1 VQQQRIRIRWTK
13 EGRTRFVSARD
24 LTSVWERALRRAD
37 LPIAYSEG
45 FTPHAKVSFPDAL
58 PVGYGST
65 GEYAELTF
73 AAPIVPDRDLGRLSA
88 TLPEGMDI
96 TTYLEVPDGAPKL
109 ARMLRATLWEQV
121 WPPADAAELT
131 DLLRRRSDELL
142 EADHAE
148 VIRHRP
154 DGDRTIDVRPAVLA
168 IAVSTIPAR
177 AAPGSTSPG
186 RAAPEAHPQRPASEA
201 QPRRPALEGTKPPQ
215 GGVTQPASEDA
226 GPRTV
231 LRAVLRNDGPTVR
244 PTDLLNALSRGDIAE
259 PPVIRR
265 VAQGEHVPDGLR
277 EALSGRVDPLVLD
290 VDAEAA

>member
-1 VQQQRIRIRWTK
+1 VQQQRLRIRWTK

-24 LTSVWERALRRAD
+24 LTSVWERALRRVD

-73 AAPIVPDRDLGRLSA
+73 AVPIVPDRDLGRLSA

-109 ARMLRATLWEQV
+109 ARMLRATLWELI
-121 WPPADAAELT
+121 WPPADAVELT
-131 DLLRRRSDELL
+131 DLLRRRSEELL
-142 EADHAE
+142 AADHAE
-148 VIRHRP
+148 VVRHRP
-154 DGDRTIDVRPAVLA
+154 DGDRTIDVRPALLA
-168 IAVSTIPAR
+168 LAVSTVYLPPA
-177 AAPGSTSPG
+177 AGESSPPH
-186 RAAPEAHPQRPASEA
+186 PEDGVTRPA
-201 QPRRPALEGTKPPQ
+201 PN
-215 GGVTQPASEDA
+215 DA
-226 GPRTV
+226 GARTL

-244 PTDLLNALSRGDIAE
+244 PTDLLNALSSGDIAE

-265 VAQGEHVPDGLR
+265 VAQGEHVPEGLR
-277 EALSGRVDPLVLD
+277 EALSGQVEPLVLD

>member
-1 VQQQRIRIRWTK
+1 MTQRFRIRWTK
-13 EGRTRFVSARD
+13 LGRVRFVSARD
-24 LTSVWERALRRAD
+24 LSSVWERALRRVD

-58 PVGYGST
+58 PVGFEST

-73 AAPIVPDRDLGRLSA
+73 AAPIVPERDLGRLSS
-88 TLPEGMDI
+88 TLPEGMDV

-109 ARMLRATLWEQV
+109 ARMLRATLWEML
-121 WPPADAAELT
+121 WPPTDEAELS
-131 DLLRRRSDELL
+131 DLLRRRSAQLL
-142 EADHAE
+142 AADHAE

-168 IAVSTIPAR
+168 LAVSTRR
-177 AAPGSTSPG
+177 APDG
-186 RAAPEAHPQRPASEA
+186 
-201 QPRRPALEGTKPPQ
+201 
-215 GGVTQPASEDA
+215 A
-226 GPRTV
+226 GARTV

-244 PTDLLNALSRGDIAE
+244 PTDLHNALSRADVAE

-265 VAQGEHVPDGLR
+265 VAQGEHVPAGLR
-277 EALSGRVDPLVLD
+277 EALSGEVDLLVPD

>member
-1 VQQQRIRIRWTK
+1 VPQRYRIRWTK

-24 LTSVWERALRRAD
+24 LTSVWERSLRRAD

-58 PVGYGST
+58 PVGVSST

-73 AAPIVPDRDLGRLSA
+73 AAPIVPERDLGALSA
-88 TLPEGMDI
+88 SLPAGMDV

-109 ARMLRATLWEQV
+109 AKMLRATLWELS
-121 WPPADAAELT
+121 WPPTDAAELT
-131 DLLRRRSDELL
+131 ELLRQRCDELL
-142 EADHAE
+142 AADHVE

-154 DGDRTIDVRPAVLA
+154 DGDRTIDVRPAVLDLAVLTRA
-168 IAVSTIPAR
+168 I
-177 AAPGSTSPG
+177 PG
-186 RAAPEAHPQRPASEA
+186 
-201 QPRRPALEGTKPPQ
+201 
-215 GGVTQPASEDA
+215 A
-226 GPRTV
+226 GPEGPSAHTV

-244 PTDLLNALSRGDIAE
+244 PTDLHAALSREDVAA
-259 PPVIRR
+259 PHATRR

-277 EALSGRVDPLVLD
+277 EALSGEVVMLVPHD

>member
-142 EADHAE
+142 AADHAE

-168 IAVSTIPAR
+168 IAVSTQPPAD
-177 AAPGSTSPG
+177 
-186 RAAPEAHPQRPASEA
+186 
-201 QPRRPALEGTKPPQ
+201 
-215 GGVTQPASEDA
+215 GVTQPASEDA
-226 GPRTV
+226 GSRTV

-277 EALSGRVDPLVLD
+277 EALSGRVEPLVLD

>member
-1 VQQQRIRIRWTK
+1 V
-13 EGRTRFVSARD
+13 
-24 LTSVWERALRRAD
+24 
-37 LPIAYSEG
+37 
-45 FTPHAKVSFPDAL
+45 
-58 PVGYGST
+58 PV
-65 GEYAELTF
+65 
-73 AAPIVPDRDLGRLSA
+73 VPDRDLGRLSA

-131 DLLRRRSDELL
+131 DLLRRRSEELL
-142 EADHAE
+142 AADRAE
-148 VIRHRP
+148 VVRHRP

-168 IAVSTIPAR
+168 IAVSILI
-177 AAPGSTSPG
+177 
-186 RAAPEAHPQRPASEA
+186 QRPED
-201 QPRRPALEGTKPPQ
+201 
-215 GGVTQPASEDA
+215 GVTPPAAA

-244 PTDLLNALSRGDIAE
+244 PTDLLNALSQGDIAE

-265 VAQGEHVPDGLR
+265 VAQGEHVPGGLR
-277 EALSGRVDPLVLD
+277 EALSGQVEPLVLD

>member
-1 VQQQRIRIRWTK
+1 MQQQRIRIRWTK
-13 EGRTRFVSARD
+13 TGRTRFVSARD
-24 LTSVWERALRRAD
+24 LSSVWERALRRVD

-58 PVGYGST
+58 SVGYVST

-73 AAPIVPDRDLGRLSA
+73 AVPIVPERDLARLSA

-96 TTYLEVPDGAPKL
+96 TTYLDVPDGAPKL

-121 WPPADAAELT
+121 WPTADAAELAA
-131 DLLRRRSDELL
+131 LLRQRSDELL
-142 EADHAE
+142 AAEHAE
-148 VIRHRP
+148 VVRHRP

-168 IAVSTIPAR
+168 IAVSHGAD
-177 AAPGSTSPG
+177 AGGSTPSG
-186 RAAPEAHPQRPASEA
+186 A
-201 QPRRPALEGTKPPQ
+201 
-215 GGVTQPASEDA
+215 
-226 GPRTV
+226 RTV

-244 PTDLLNALSRGDIAE
+244 PHDLLAALGHDDVAD
-259 PPVIRR
+259 PVTTCR

-277 EALSGRVDPLVLD
+277 EALSGQVEPLVLD